1 MLALATLSQ
10 KFNDLKFKLFYL
22 DEMLCFEGDA
32 EIKDG
37 NISDDRHN
45 FTQEEYDKMMKKAS

>member
-1 MLALATLSQ
+1 
-10 KFNDLKFKLFYL
+10 
-22 DEMLCFEGDA
+22 MLCFEGDA

-45 FTQEEYDKMMKKAS
+45 FTQEEYDKMMKKASEGIRNQKNLNNESNGE